1 MGYVYFHKNKSIF
14 NNSIFINDLE
24 ETIERDE
31 FGNEL
36 KILKVNNGLNVLDYQ
51 KNKLF
56 IYFNAIVKFNSE
68 LKFQYVSVSL
78 DKVQLFDQVNLKSL
92 DLFELKTQIISLF
105 SRFKNFIE
113 VIFLIKTIKF
123 IGFGWFNF

>member
-1 MGYVYFHKNKSIF
+1 LGYVYFHKNKSIF